1 LAKVL
6 GKVTTGAF
14 PVQRGPDVVHRVR
27 VPRPWLERG
36 EPIELELPRN
46 LACAACAGGG
56 CDTCGRAGAVTM
68 RGRNEPPEIVQVT
81 LPEWTS
87 QDKEPNSSLT
97 LRIPE
102 QGGLPAEGSKLPRG
116 LLLLT
121 VVPDEQPD
129 SGVRRATASLA
140 PAPEQVAPTTQR
152 AAAVTPPRNRLGM
165 VVAVAVVIAV
175 LVYLRWFFH
184 R

>member
-6 GKVTTGAF
+6 GKVTTGAH
-14 PVQRGPDVVHRVR
+14 PVQRGPDVTHRVR

-46 LACAACAGGG
+46 LACAACRGGG
-56 CDTCGRAGAVTM
+56 CDTCGRSGAVTM

-81 LPEWTS
+81 LPEWSSPEGEPTS
-87 QDKEPNSSLT
+87 SVT

-102 QGGLPAEGSKLPRG
+102 QGGLPAEGSRLPRG

-121 VVPDEQPD
+121 VIPDEQPD

-140 PAPEQVAPTTQR
+140 PPPQTVPAPPVPIR
-152 AAAVTPPRNRLGM
+152 RSNRL
-165 VVAVAVVIAV
+165 VVAVAVAV
-175 LVYLRWFFH
+175 VLFVALLILLRWTG
-184 R
+184 RG

>member
-6 GKVTTGAF
+6 GRVTTGAHS
-14 PVQRGPDVVHRVR
+14 VQRGPDVTHRVR
-27 VPRPWLERG
+27 VPRPWLEYG
-36 EPIELELPRN
+36 VPIELELPRN
-46 LACAACAGGG
+46 LSCAACQGGG
-56 CDTCGRAGAVTM
+56 CDTCERSGAITM

-81 LPEWTS
+81 LPEWTTPEG
-87 QDKEPNSSLT
+87 DPTSSVT

-102 QGGLPAEGSKLPRG
+102 QGGLPAAGSRLPRG

-140 PAPEQVAPTTQR
+140 PPPATVPAPPAPIR
-152 AAAVTPPRNRLGM
+152 RPNRL
-165 VVAVAVVIAV
+165 VIAVAVAVVVLIAV
-175 LVYLRWFFH
+175 LVLLRWTG
-184 R
+184 RG

>member
-1 LAKVL
+1 VPKVL

-14 PVQRGPDVVHRVR
+14 PVQRGPDVTHRVR

-46 LACAACAGGG
+46 LACAACGGGG
-56 CDTCGRAGAVTM
+56 CDTCGRSGAVTM

-81 LPEWTS
+81 LPEWS
-87 QDKEPNSSLT
+87 GQDREPSSSLT

-102 QGGLPAEGSKLPRG
+102 QGGLPAEGSRLPRG

-140 PAPEQVAPTTQR
+140 PPPEKVEVPVAPP
-152 AAAVTPPRNRLGM
+152 APRSNRLGLAL
-165 VVAVAVVIAV
+165 AVALVIAV
-175 LVYLRWFFH
+175 LIALRWFFY

>member
-1 LAKVL
+1 
-6 GKVTTGAF
+6 VTTGAH
-14 PVQRGPDVVHRVR
+14 PVQRGPDVRHRVR
-27 VPRPWLERG
+27 VPRGWLQRG

-46 LACAACAGGG
+46 LACAACGGGG
-56 CDTCGRAGAVTM
+56 CDTCGRSGAVTM

-87 QDKEPNSSLT
+87 PEGEPTSSVT

-121 VVPDEQPD
+121 VVPNEQPD

-140 PAPEQVAPTTQR
+140 PPPQTVPAPS
-152 AAAVTPPRNRLGM
+152 PPIRRTNRGLIA
-165 VVAVAVVIAV
+165 VAVAVAVFIAV
-175 LVYLRWFFH
+175 LVWLRWTG
-184 R
+184 RG